1 LNFLT
6 GKTHALCAA
15 AFLLTSCTGS
25 PPPEPASTEAASP
38 RVDAAV
44 STEAAGRIEAIERG
58 LLPPI
63 VIEGEAPHWTI
74 EERMREHR
82 IPALSIAVFDNYK
95 LQWAKAYGMADG
107 EAGSRATDETL
118 FLAGSI
124 SKSVNALGVMLAAAD
139 GKLALDQPV
148 NEVLQSWKLPE
159 NALTR
164 ATPVTLRKLLSH
176 TAGTT
181 VHGFPGYAEGAALP
195 TVQQILDGD
204 PPANTA
210 AVRVDLAPG
219 TRFRYSGGG
228 TTITQLALTD
238 RTGQAYPDVLAKLV
252 LEPLGMRHSGF
263 EQTLSPERISV
274 AAVGYGG
281 DGNAIAGK
289 RHRYPEMA
297 AAGLWTTPSDLAR
310 FFIEIAR
317 ARAGQS
323 SPAMQEIAIQM
334 TTQVISTSEADDGAG
349 IGLGVFLFRR
359 HGAEFFGHGGAD
371 AGFQA
376 NAIVSMDGGRGM
388 VIMANSDNGVR
399 IFPEIERAVFA
410 EYGWPGAE
418 PVHARVALD
427 PATVESLPGQYRLGA
442 IDTAVVVQDGK
453 ILAQLPFEPAAELVP
468 IAADRLIHSGNG
480 GELRITA
487 PGSFEVT
494 RPGTP
499 TSTVTRAPE
508 AERHPLFELEAGHF
522 DEAAVA
528 WRTRI
533 QAAPDAA
540 ADEASEANRLGYRLL
555 ARDPAKAV
563 EVMRLI
569 ATVFPE
575 SANAHDS
582 LGEAYLR
589 LGDTANA
596 IASYERA
603 LALFDT
609 DTQIPEAEKSQWRDH
624 VAAQLAKLRGAR

>member
-15 AFLLTSCTGS
+15 AFLLTSCTS
-25 PPPEPASTEAASP
+25 STAPEPVSAQAAPP
-38 RVDAAV
+38 RVDATV
-44 STEAAGRIEAIERG
+44 SAEAAKRIEAIERG
-58 LLPPI
+58 LLPS
-63 VIEGEAPHWTI
+63 VVVAGEAPNWTI

-82 IPALSIAVFDNYK
+82 IPALSIAVFDNYE

-107 EAGSRATDETL
+107 DAGSRATDETL

-148 NEVLQSWKLPE
+148 NELLQSWKLPE

-181 VHGFPGYAEGAALP
+181 VHGFPGYAEGVALP
-195 TVQQILDGD
+195 SVQQILNGE

-238 RTGQAYPDVLAKLV
+238 RTGQAYPEVLAKLV
-252 LEPLGMRHSGF
+252 LEPLGMRHSSF
-263 EQTLSPERISV
+263 EQTLSPERLSQ
-274 AAVGYGG
+274 AAVGYDG
-281 DGNAIAGK
+281 DGKAIEGK

-334 TTQVISTSEADDGAG
+334 TSQVINTSEADDGAG

-359 HGAEFFGHGGAD
+359 HGAEFFGHAGAD
-371 AGFQA
+371 EGFQA
-376 NAIVSMDGGRGM
+376 NAVVSMDGGRGI
-388 VIMANSDNGVR
+388 VIMANSNNGFR
-399 IFPEIERAVFA
+399 IFSEIERAVFA

-427 PATVESLPGQYRLGA
+427 AAVLESLPGQYRFGA
-442 IDTAVVVQDGK
+442 IDTAVTVQDGK

-468 IAADRLIHSGNG
+468 IAADRLIHRENG
-480 GELRITA
+480 SELRVTA

-494 RPGTP
+494 RAGTP
-499 TSTVTRAPE
+499 TSTVTRAAD
-508 AERHPLFELEAGHF
+508 AERHPLFKLEAGRF
-522 DEAAVA
+522 DEAAAA
-528 WRTRI
+528 WRERI

-540 ADEASEANRLGYRLL
+540 ADEASQANSLGYRLL
-555 ARDPAKAV
+555 ARDPTKAI

-569 ATVFPE
+569 ATVFPD

-582 LGEAYLR
+582 LGEAYMR
-589 LGDTANA
+589 LGDTVNA

-624 VAAQLAKLRGAR
+624 AATQLEKLREVL

>member
-1 LNFLT
+1 MNFLSGT
-6 GKTHALCAA
+6 TCALLAA
-15 AFLLTSCTGS
+15 AFLLTSCTDS
-25 PPPEPASTEAASP
+25 PPPVPASAEVAALP
-38 RVDAAV
+38 DDV
-44 STEAAGRIEAIERG
+44 SRRIEAIERG
-58 LLPPI
+58 LLPPVI
-63 VIEGEAPHWTI
+63 VAGETPRWTI

-82 IPALSIAVFDNYK
+82 IPALSIAVFDNYE

-107 EAGSRATDETL
+107 EAGSRATDKTL

-139 GKLALDQPV
+139 GELALDQPV
-148 NEVLQSWKLPE
+148 NELLQSWKLPE
-159 NALTR
+159 NELTR

-195 TVQQILDGD
+195 TVQQILDGE

-238 RTGQAYPDVLAKLV
+238 STGQAYPDVLAKLV
-252 LEPLGMRHSGF
+252 LEPLGMRHSSF
-263 EQTLSPERISV
+263 EQTLTPERLSV
-274 AAVGYGG
+274 AAVGYGS
-281 DGNAIAGK
+281 DGTAITGK

-310 FFIEIAR
+310 FFIELAR

-334 TTQVISTSEADDGAG
+334 TTPVISTNEADDGAG
-349 IGLGVFLFRR
+349 IGLGVFLFKR
-359 HGAEFFGHGGAD
+359 HGAEFFGHAGSD

-376 NAIVSMDGGRGM
+376 NAVVSMDGGRGI
-388 VIMANSDNGVR
+388 VVMANSDNGFR
-399 IFPEIERAVFA
+399 IFSEIERAVFA
-410 EYGWPGAE
+410 EYAWPGAD
-418 PVHARVALD
+418 PVHTRVTLD
-427 PATVESLPGQYRLGA
+427 PATRDALPGHYRFGA
-442 IDTAVVVQDGK
+442 IDTAIVVRDGK
-453 ILAQLPFEPAAELVP
+453 LLAQLPFEPAAELVP
-468 IAADRLIHSGNG
+468 IGADRLIHSQNRS
-480 GELRITA
+480 ELRITA
-487 PGSFEVT
+487 PGAFEVT
-494 RPGTP
+494 QAGAPQR
-499 TSTVTRAPE
+499 TVARMAE
-508 AERHPLFELEAGHF
+508 AERHPLFELEAGRF
-522 DEAAVA
+522 EDAATA
-528 WRTRI
+528 WRARI

-555 ARDPAKAV
+555 ARDPVKAV

-569 ATVFPE
+569 AAVFPE

-609 DTQIPEAEKSQWRDH
+609 DTQIPEAEKSPWRDH
-624 VAAQLAKLRGAR
+624 AEEQLARLRAMR